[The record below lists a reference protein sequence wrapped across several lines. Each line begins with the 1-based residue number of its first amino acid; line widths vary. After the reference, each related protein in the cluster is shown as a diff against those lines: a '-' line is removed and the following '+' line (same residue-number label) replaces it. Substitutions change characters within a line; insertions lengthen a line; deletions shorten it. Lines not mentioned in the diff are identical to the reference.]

1 MEWVRRN
8 PATALLGGA
17 IAASIFGLLW
27 LTKDLTFL
35 QDTWDLLINRRD
47 PSVDSLLEPHNEHII
62 VIPAALE
69 QLLIRVF
76 GMSDAMPEYVIQ
88 TLVLAAAAALLY
100 VYMRRRVGDWLAL
113 IGAVLVLFLGPAWE
127 VLLWPFELGFAGS
140 VLFGL
145 AMLLA
150 LDRDDRRGDLA
161 AAIFLLVSFG
171 FSSVAIPFAAAAA
184 VDVFQKRRARG
195 WGRAWL
201 FAVPLGVYALWY
213 LGWGSDAETHL
224 SLRNVLTSPRFVADS
239 AAAAV
244 GNLAGLSDTPLNGP
258 ADPTWGR
265 PLLIALVVAL
275 AYAFLRGRPIP
286 AGFWPIAAAAATNWF
301 LTAFN
306 ASEGRA
312 PVSSRYQYMGAI
324 LVLLLLANLLRGVRP
339 GRRVLAVVGAFAA
352 IALAANM
359 MYLRDG
365 RDVLM
370 IQSVFTQSDLAAIE
384 IAERTV
390 DPGFWLNSEIAGTTT
405 LVNVQADKYLEAVD
419 DYGSPAYTPAE
430 LAAAP
435 EYGRRQADII
445 LSQAL
450 PLSTVTGLGAYQAR
464 AGGENCVR
472 LTAESADREVPL
484 SPGPTRVE
492 LAPGP
497 PAEFSL
503 RRFATGEYPV
513 PTEGAPGDSVTVV
526 RVPRDAAPE
535 YPWYLRVE
543 AEQTARVCR

>member
-8 PATALLGGA
+8 PATALLGAA

-47 PSVDSLLEPHNEHII
+47 PSVDSLLAPHNEHVI

-76 GMSDAMPEYVIQ
+76 GMDDAMPEYVIH

-100 VYMRRRVGDWLAL
+100 VYVRRRVGEWLAL
-113 IGAVLVLFLGPAWE
+113 FAAVLVLFLGPAWE
-127 VLLWPFELGFAGS
+127 VLLWPFELGFSGS
-140 VLFGL
+140 ALFGL

-161 AAIFLLVSFG
+161 AAIFLLLSFG

-201 FAVPLGVYALWY
+201 VAVPVGAYALWY
-213 LGWGSDAETHL
+213 LGWGTDAETHL
-224 SLRNVLTSPRFVADS
+224 TLRNVLTSPRFVADS
-239 AAAAV
+239 MAAAV
-244 GNLAGLSDTPLNGP
+244 GNLAGLGETPLNGP
-258 ADPTWGR
+258 ADPAWGR
-265 PLLIALVVAL
+265 PLLAALVVVL

-286 AGFWPIAAAAATNWF
+286 AGFWPIAAAAVVNWF

-306 ASEGRA
+306 ASEGRD
-312 PVSSRYQYMGAI
+312 PVSSRYQYVGAI
-324 LVLLLLANLLRGVRP
+324 LVLLLLANLFWGVRP
-339 GRRVLAVVGAFAA
+339 GRRILAVVGALAA
-352 IALAANM
+352 IALAANL

-370 IQSVFTQSDLAAIE
+370 IQSVFTRSDLAAIE

-390 DPGFWLNSEIAGTTT
+390 EPGFWLNGDIAGTTT

-435 EYGRRQADII
+435 EYGRRQADVI

-450 PLSTVTGLGAYQAR
+450 PLSTLTGLGAYQAR
-464 AGGENCVR
+464 GGGENCV
-472 LTAESADREVPL
+472 TVGGGAGDREVPL

-513 PTEGAPGDSVTVV
+513 PTEGAPGDSVTVI
-526 RVPRDAAPE
+526 RVPRDTAPQ

-543 AEQTARVCR
+543 AKQQARVCR